1 MDVARVG
8 KAVAQPKKKPRRR
21 GPRLTGVS
29 KQRRV
34 ANARERRRVEILNM
48 NIQILRHMIPLPPQ
62 DREPSKT
69 EVIWLA
75 VDYITELTKMLE
87 TADRLQAELER
98 VDVDSLDSSSLDSLD
113 SLEGSP
119 LFNFEGEVFL
129 RIKAT
134 TIDKEFKCQWFTSRV
149 GRKWRGVK
157 LLSKNVFCLLQLLCN
172 LDLNPSMRLGK

>member
-1 MDVARVG
+1 MDVAPTG
-8 KAVAQPKKKPRRR
+8 KAIPQAKKRPRRR

-62 DREPSKT
+62 DKEPSKT

-87 TADRLQAELER
+87 SADRWQAELEM
-98 VDVDSLDSSSLDSLD
+98 VDINSLDSLD
-113 SLEGSP
+113 SLEDSP
-119 LFNFEGEVFL
+119 IFNFEG
-129 RIKAT
+129 
-134 TIDKEFKCQWFTSRV
+134 
-149 GRKWRGVK
+149 
-157 LLSKNVFCLLQLLCN
+157 
-172 LDLNPSMRLGK
+172 

>member
-1 MDVARVG
+1 MDIPTIG
-8 KAVAQPKKKPRRR
+8 KSIAQPKKKPRRR

-62 DREPSKT
+62 EKEPSKT

-87 TADRLQAELER
+87 TADQWQAELDLI
-98 VDVDSLDSSSLDSLD
+98 DVDSLGSLDSLD
-113 SLEGSP
+113 SLVDSP
-119 LFNFEGEVFL
+119 LFNF
-129 RIKAT
+129 
-134 TIDKEFKCQWFTSRV
+134 D
-149 GRKWRGVK
+149 
-157 LLSKNVFCLLQLLCN
+157 
-172 LDLNPSMRLGK
+172 GKFF

>member
-1 MDVARVG
+1 MDVAPVG

-34 ANARERRRVEILNM
+34 ANARERKRVEILNM

-87 TADRLQAELER
+87 TADRWQAQLER
-98 VDVDSLDSSSLDSLD
+98 VDVDSLDSSSLDSLE
-113 SLEGSP
+113 SLEDSP

-129 RIKAT
+129 GLKGNYDRQGIEVPMVRQQDRPVNEGASN
-134 TIDKEFKCQWFTSRV
+134 FCQRTS
-149 GRKWRGVK
+149 
-157 LLSKNVFCLLQLLCN
+157 FAC
-172 LDLNPSMRLGK
+172 

>member
-1 MDVARVG
+1 MDVAPVG

-87 TADRLQAELER
+87 TADRWQAELER

-119 LFNFEGEVFL
+119 LFNFEGEVFF
-129 RIKAT
+129 RINVELKAT
-134 TIDKEFKCQWFTSRV
+134 TIDKELKRQWFMSRID
-149 GRKWRGVK
+149 RK
-157 LLSKNVFCLLQLLCN
+157 
-172 LDLNPSMRLGK
+172 